1 MINNQLD
8 PTDIGLLSLLQN
20 DARLT
25 HKELGERLHKTVTP
39 IHLRVRKL
47 EEEGYIKRYSAIVD
61 PKKIGRGLI
70 AYTQVQLKQHSQ
82 ESLQNFQLEVVKLTE
97 IMECYHM
104 TGAFDFLLKVAI
116 KDMDEYNLLVM
127 NKLSK
132 LPDVGMMQSF
142 FVMSEAK
149 NETAY
154 DLASLLPGSKPQ

>member
-1 MINNQLD
+1 MNSNQLD
-8 PTDIGLLSLLQN
+8 PTDTGILRLLQQ

-25 HKELGERLHKTVTP
+25 HKEIGERLHKSITP
-39 IHLRVRKL
+39 IHARVKRL
-47 EEEGYIKRYSAIVD
+47 QEEGYIKRYAAILD

-82 ESLQNFQLEVVKLTE
+82 ESLLNFQDEVVKLPE
-97 IMECYHM
+97 VMECYHM
-104 TGAFDFLLKVAI
+104 TGAFDFLLRIAI
-116 KDMDEYNLLVM
+116 SDMDEYNQLVM
-127 NKLSK
+127 TKLSR

-154 DLASLLPGSKPQ
+154 TLGR

>member
-1 MINNQLD
+1 MINNKLD
-8 PTDIGLLSLLQN
+8 PTDKGILSLLQG

-25 HKELGERLHKTVTP
+25 HKELGDRLHKTVTP
-39 IHLRVRKL
+39 IHVRVRRL
-47 EEEGYIKRYSAIVD
+47 EEEGYIKRYAAIVN

-82 ESLQNFQLEVVKLTE
+82 ESLKNFQIEAIKLSE

-104 TGAFDFLLKVAI
+104 TGAFDFLLRIAI
-116 KDMDEYNLLVM
+116 SDMDEYNLLVM

-154 DLASLLPGSKPQ
+154 PLL